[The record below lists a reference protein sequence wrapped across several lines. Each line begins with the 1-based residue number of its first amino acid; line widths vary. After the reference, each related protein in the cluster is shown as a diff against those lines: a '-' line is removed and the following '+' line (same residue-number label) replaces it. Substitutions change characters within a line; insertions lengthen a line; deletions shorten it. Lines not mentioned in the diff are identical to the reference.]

1 MARVISGYGPQECW
15 SDEEKMPFF
24 VTLEEEISKAE
35 MAGKSVIVEI
45 DANSKL
51 GTSYIKN
58 DPKPMSANGII
69 LSGILKRHALTVANG
84 VEGKETGVIT
94 RKRCTKTLY
103 Y

>member
-1 MARVISGYGPQECW
+1 MISGYGPQETW

-51 GTSYIKN
+51 GTSYIK
-58 DPKPMSANGII
+58 K
-69 LSGILKRHALTVANG
+69 
-84 VEGKETGVIT
+84 
-94 RKRCTKTLY
+94 
-103 Y
+103 

>member
-1 MARVISGYGPQECW
+1 MANKEIRVISGYGPQETW

-51 GTSYIKN
+51 GTSYIKKI
-58 DPKPMSANGII
+58 P
-69 LSGILKRHALTVANG
+69 
-84 VEGKETGVIT
+84 
-94 RKRCTKTLY
+94 
-103 Y
+103 